1 MNTTK
6 FLLSYW
12 HLNIMAILVIV
23 LMIAFHYITNG
34 NRFSR
39 KSPLFFSAVILFIL
53 VTLSPL
59 DFLSKY
65 YLFSAHM
72 VQHIVLLL
80 IIPPLI
86 LTGTDKDFLEKVFRT
101 GFFKKAGN
109 FLFYP
114 VVAWFLGVG
123 SMWIMHLPAF
133 MMRMNN
139 STFLMDSQMIILPVL
154 GLFFIWPVY
163 SPISFRRL
171 EPLKSSVYLFLACV
185 GCTVLGIL
193 ITFAPPDMFTSGM
206 QPANMNVIN
215 MIHSDWGINDSTDQ
229 MMGGLI
235 MWVPACIIYLTN
247 IMIILFRW
255 FTGVTVQSITN
266 TVKLN

>member
-1 MNTTK
+1 M
-6 FLLSYW
+6 
-12 HLNIMAILVIV
+12 
-23 LMIAFHYITNG
+23 
-34 NRFSR
+34 
-39 KSPLFFSAVILFIL
+39 FFSAVILFIL
-53 VTLSPL
+53 VTISPL

-86 LTGTDKDFLEKVFRT
+86 LSGTDKDFLEKVFRS
-101 GFFKKAGN
+101 GFLKKAGN

-114 VVAWFLGVG
+114 LVAWFLGVG

-133 MMRMNN
+133 MMKMND
-139 STFLMDSQMIILPVL
+139 SAFLMDTQMIILPVL
-154 GLFFIWPVY
+154 GWFFIWPVY

-171 EPLKSSVYLFLACV
+171 EPLQSSAYLFLACV

-193 ITFAPPDMFTSGM
+193 ITFAPADMFTGGM
-206 QPANMNVIN
+206 QPENLNLIK

-247 IMIILFRW
+247 IMIILLRW
-255 FTGVTVQSITN
+255 FAGAAAQRHDGTMA
-266 TVKLN
+266 

>member
-1 MNTTK
+1 
-6 FLLSYW
+6 
-12 HLNIMAILVIV
+12 MAILVIV
-23 LMIAFHYITNG
+23 LMVAFHYVTNG
-34 NRFSR
+34 YGFSR
-39 KSPLFFSAVILFIL
+39 RSPLFFSAVILFIL
-53 VTLSPL
+53 VTISPL
-59 DFLSKY
+59 DILSKY

-86 LTGTDKDFLEKVFRT
+86 LSGTDKDFLEKVFRK
-101 GFFKKAGN
+101 GPLKKAGN

-114 VVAWFLGVG
+114 LVAWFLGVG

-133 MMRMNN
+133 IMKMNV
-139 STFLMDSQMIILPVL
+139 STFLMDTQMLILPVL
-154 GLFFIWPVY
+154 GWFFIWPVY

-171 EPLKSSVYLFLACV
+171 EPLQSAVYLFLACV

-193 ITFAPPDMFTSGM
+193 ITFAPADMFTGGM
-206 QPANMNVIN
+206 QQGNMNLIN
-215 MIHSDWGINDSTDQ
+215 MIQSDWGINDSTDQ

-247 IMIILFRW
+247 IMIVLFRW
-255 FTGVTVQSITN
+255 FTKQTA
-266 TVKLN
+266 

>member
-1 MNTTK
+1 MNTTE
-6 FLLSYW
+6 FLLGYW
-12 HLNIMAILVIV
+12 HLNIMAVMVIA
-23 LMIAFHYITNG
+23 LMITFHYITNG
-34 NRFSR
+34 HCFSR
-39 KSPLFFSAVILFIL
+39 KSPRFFTALILFIL
-53 VTLSPL
+53 VTFSPL
-59 DFLSKY
+59 DLLSKY

-86 LTGTDKDFLEKVFRT
+86 LSGTDKDFLEKVFRA
-101 GFFKKAGN
+101 GFYKKVGN
-109 FLFYP
+109 LLFYP
-114 VVAWFLGVG
+114 LVAWFLGVG

-133 MMRMNN
+133 MMQMND

-154 GLFFIWPVY
+154 GWFFIWPVY

-171 EPLKSSVYLFLACV
+171 EPLQSSVYLFLACV

-193 ITFAPPDMFTSGM
+193 ITFAPANMFSDGM
-206 QPANMNVIN
+206 QPENLNMTK
-215 MIHSDWGINDSTDQ
+215 MIRSDWGINDSTDQ

-247 IMIILFRW
+247 IMIVLFRW
-255 FTGVTVQSITN
+255 FTRQTD
-266 TVKLN
+266 

>member
-6 FLLSYW
+6 FLLGYW

-34 NRFSR
+34 YRFSR
-39 KSPLFFSAVILFIL
+39 RSPLFFSAVILFIL
-53 VTLSPL
+53 VTISPL

-86 LTGTDKDFLEKVFRT
+86 LSGTDKDFLEKVFRS
-101 GFFKKAGN
+101 GFLKKAGN

-114 VVAWFLGVG
+114 LVAWFLGVG

-133 MMRMNN
+133 MMKMND
-139 STFLMDSQMIILPVL
+139 SAFLMDTQMIILPVL
-154 GLFFIWPVY
+154 GWFFIWPVY

-171 EPLKSSVYLFLACV
+171 EPLQSSAYLFLACV

-193 ITFAPPDMFTSGM
+193 ITFAPADMFTGGM
-206 QPANMNVIN
+206 QPENLNLIK

-247 IMIILFRW
+247 IMIILLRW
-255 FTGVTVQSITN
+255 FAGAAAQRHDGTMA
-266 TVKLN
+266 

>member
-1 MNTTK
+1 MNPAK

-12 HLNIMAILVIV
+12 HLNIIAILVIFF
-23 LMIAFHYITNG
+23 MIAFHYITNG
-34 NRFSR
+34 RRFSR
-39 KSPLFFSAVILFIL
+39 KSPLFFSAVILFII

-59 DFLSKY
+59 DFLAKN

-72 VQHIVLLL
+72 IQHIVLLL

-109 FLFYP
+109 FLFFP

-123 SMWIMHLPAF
+123 SMWIMHLPALF
-133 MMRMNN
+133 IRMNN
-139 STFLMDSQMIILPVL
+139 SSFLMNLQMIILPVL
-154 GLFFIWPVY
+154 GCFFIWPVY

-171 EPLKSSVYLFLACV
+171 EPLQSSVYLFLACV

-193 ITFAPPDMFTSGM
+193 ITFAPAGMFTAGV
-206 QPANMNVIN
+206 QQADMNVVN
-215 MIHSDWGINDSTDQ
+215 MIHSNLRISDNTDQ
-229 MMGGLI
+229 MMAGLI

-247 IMIILFRW
+247 IMIILFHW
-255 FTGVTVQSITN
+255 FTGVAAERQNNSEA
-266 TVKLN
+266 

>member
-12 HLNIMAILVIV
+12 HLNLMAILVIG
-23 LMIAFHYITNG
+23 LMITFHYITNG
-34 NRFSR
+34 YHLTRR
-39 KSPLFFSAVILFIL
+39 SPLFFSAVILFIL

-80 IIPPLI
+80 IIPPL
-86 LTGTDKDFLEKVFRT
+86 LLSGTDKDSLEKVFMS
-101 GFFKKAGN
+101 GFLKKAGN

-114 VVAWFLGVG
+114 LVAWFLGVG

-133 MMRMNN
+133 MMHMNE
-139 STFLMDSQMIILPVL
+139 SAFLMDTQMITLPVL
-154 GLFFIWPVY
+154 GWFFIWPVF

-171 EPLKSSVYLFLACV
+171 EPLQSSVYLFLACV

-193 ITFAPPDMFTSGM
+193 ITFAPADMFSGSM
-206 QPANMNVIN
+206 QPENLNVLK
-215 MIHSDWGINDSTDQ
+215 MIQSDWGISDSTDQ

-247 IMIILFRW
+247 IMIVLFRW
-255 FTGVTVQSITN
+255 FNRQTV
-266 TVKLN
+266 

>member
-23 LMIAFHYITNG
+23 LMTAFHYITNG

-39 KSPLFFSAVILFIL
+39 RSPMFFSAVILFIL
-53 VTLSPL
+53 VTISPL

-86 LTGTDKDFLEKVFRT
+86 LSGTDKDFLEKVFRA
-101 GFFKKAGN
+101 GLLKKAGN

-114 VVAWFLGVG
+114 LVAWFLGVG
-123 SMWIMHLPAF
+123 SMWIMHLPAL
-133 MMRMNN
+133 MMKMND
-139 STFLMDSQMIILPVL
+139 STFLMDTQMITLPVL
-154 GLFFIWPVY
+154 GWFFIWPVY

-171 EPLKSSVYLFLACV
+171 EPLQSSVYLFLACV

-193 ITFAPPDMFTSGM
+193 ITFAPADMFTGGM
-206 QPANMNVIN
+206 QPGNLNLIK
-215 MIHSDWGINDSTDQ
+215 MIKSDWGINEGTDQ

-235 MWVPACIIYLTN
+235 MWVPACVIYLTN
-247 IMIILFRW
+247 IMIILLRW
-255 FTGVTVQSITN
+255 FAGAAAQRHDRTTA
-266 TVKLN
+266 